1 MDRAASKQW
10 PACYAEHPV
19 VREARDQGFAPPI
32 PLALFSDGLAYN
44 RQAAGR
50 QRGNIVITLC
60 NLVTNKRQYVTSIP
74 QHEMRTCGLYVSWI
88 ITALAKGMRTTR
100 RYTGTIFGSSH
111 VMHKC
116 MKKFGS
122 SLGFRGA
129 LIYMKSDLLASSK
142 THGLQSTGSFN
153 DPCTFCWQR
162 QANFNHG
169 LDACNIKDLV
179 WDLRRPHEYF
189 IYCEQH
195 GHNVIVGSEQDRSDI
210 MYRLH
215 YESKP
220 GA

>member
-1 MDRAASKQW
+1 MVHGVSSVA
-10 PACYAEHPV
+10 
-19 VREARDQGFAPPI
+19 
-32 PLALFSDGLAYN
+32 
-44 RQAAGR
+44 
-50 QRGNIVITLC
+50 
-60 NLVTNKRQYVTSIP
+60 
-74 QHEMRTCGLYVSWI
+74 YVSWI
-88 ITALAKGMRTTR
+88 IKALAKGMRTTR

-129 LIYMKSDLLASSK
+129 LTYMKNDLLDCSK
-142 THGLQSTGSFN
+142 THDVQSTGSSN
-153 DPCTFCWQR
+153 DPCTFCWQCP
-162 QANFNHG
+162 ANLNHG
-169 LDACNIKDLV
+169 LDACNITDLV

-195 GHNVIVGSEQDRSDI
+195 EHHVIVGSEQDRSDI